1 MGNDRMAYIGKA
13 AEVTGDVASSAPVL
27 EYLGHVRAALHDL
40 PSHEVEDIISR
51 VQAEIELEADSAYV
65 NGSDEASIRAMLVR
79 LGSPDVVAERLTG
92 RREKVPATP
101 AALTKCRACK
111 REISSEAA
119 VCPHCGAPFPA
130 RAGWTGTGYEWRSR
144 AQFRGWPLVHVAWG
158 RDANGKLRV
167 ARGVVAV
174 GQFGIGAVTIA
185 QFGVGLIFGFGQ
197 FVLAPLAVG
206 QFAFGLLAAGQFGIG
221 LLAGAGQIATG
232 IFAAGMKAFGVW
244 TRSSM

>member
-1 MGNDRMAYIGKA
+1 MAYLAKTVGA
-13 AEVTGDVASSAPVL
+13 TGDISSSAPVL
-27 EYLGHVRAALHDL
+27 EYLGQVRAALHDL
-40 PSHEVEDIISR
+40 PPHEVEDLISR
-51 VQAEIELEADSAYV
+51 VQAEIEIEADSAYAD
-65 NGSDEASIRAMLVR
+65 GTDEASIRAALVR
-79 LGSPDVVAERLTG
+79 LGSPAAVAERLTG
-92 RREKVPATP
+92 RPNAAQVRP
-101 AALTKCRACK
+101 AATLTTCRACR
-111 REISSEAA
+111 REVSGEAT

-130 RAGWTGTGYEWRSR
+130 RVGWRGTGYEWRSKG
-144 AQFRGWPLVHVAWG
+144 QFRGWPLVHIAWG

-167 ARGVVAV
+167 ARGVIAI

-185 QFGVGLIFGFGQ
+185 QFGIGLVFGFGQ

-244 TRSSM
+244 THSSM